1 MSQHNLRETY
11 IKKALEAIDEY
22 KLFFVTDVAP
32 MIGISVSRF
41 YQLELEKV
49 EAIKNALVRN
59 KVEIKGTLRNK
70 WYKSDAPA
78 LQMGLYKLVADE
90 DEYHR
95 LANTKMDITTREE
108 QPIFQGIS
116 HKLNKDDSEENK
128 DEKG

>member
-11 IKKALEAIDEY
+11 IKKSLEAIDEY
-22 KLFFVTDVAP
+22 KLFFVTDVPP